1 MSLNK
6 FKIHNYTKIF
16 DKKWR
21 VWVLS
26 PFIQSA
32 DENIDYYYDF
42 TQSIEEY
49 TRVFNALDLEWVWLP
64 VSMANFETAISKI
77 EQIAI
82 EENVVPIV
90 LNLCDGDEVNGAPGV
105 SVILELE
112 KRNIIYTGAND
123 FFYNITTSKI
133 PMKKAFDMALVPH
146 ASWISLHNKHVSFD
160 EVAKFSGLP
169 FIIKP
174 AVSGGSMGVGI
185 NNVIETEQEFKA
197 VLNSLFDG
205 YRGWNLTIDG
215 LIAEQFISGPE
226 FTVFIIGSYNRPED
240 AVIFT
245 PIERVFHHSLPEKE
259 RFLSFDRLWEIYE
272 TESAMPESGNFYEYA
287 IPDSYL
293 IEEIKNTA
301 WLAHASNS
309 GVGYSRVDL
318 RMNKIDKKIL
328 VLEVNAQCGISEDE
342 NYTSIGAIL
351 KASDVSFV
359 EIIDHIL
366 VDGIVRHLEKNKIK
380 H

>member
-1 MSLNK
+1 MSLNP
-6 FKIHNYTKIF
+6 FKIHNYINVF
-16 DKKWR
+16 DKKIR

-26 PFIQSA
+26 PLIQTA

-49 TRVFNALDLEWVWLP
+49 TRVFNTFEFDWVWQP
-64 VSMANFETAISKI
+64 VSMDSFENIISKI
-77 EQIAI
+77 QNIAFN
-82 EENVVPIV
+82 ENVIPIV
-90 LNLCDGDEVNGAPGV
+90 LNLCDGDEVNGTPGV

-112 KRNIIYTGAND
+112 KRNIIYTGATD

-133 PMKKAFDMALVPH
+133 PMKRAFDKALVPH
-146 ASWISLHNKHVSFD
+146 ALWVSLYNKNASFD
-160 EVAKFSGLP
+160 EVANITGLP
-169 FIIKP
+169 FIVKP

-185 NNVIETEQEFKA
+185 KNVIETEQEFND
-197 VLNSLFDG
+197 VINSLFDG
-205 YRGWNLTIDG
+205 YHGWNLTIDG
-215 LIAEQFISGPE
+215 LIAEQFIPGPE

-272 TESAMPESGNFYEYA
+272 TESCMPESANFYEYA
-287 IPDSYL
+287 IPNSSL
-293 IEEIKNTA
+293 IEEVKKIA
-301 WLAHASNS
+301 WLAHASNN

-318 RMNKIDKKIL
+318 RMNKVDNKIL

-359 EIIDHIL
+359 EMIDLVL
-366 VDGIVRHLEKNKIK
+366 VDGVIRHLEKNKKIN
-380 H
+380 

>member
-1 MSLNK
+1 MSLNP
-6 FKIHNYTKIF
+6 FKIHNYINVF
-16 DKKWR
+16 DKKIR

-26 PFIQSA
+26 PLIQTA

-49 TRVFNALDLEWVWLP
+49 TRVFNTFEFDWVWQP
-64 VSMANFETAISKI
+64 VSMDSFENIISKI
-77 EQIAI
+77 QNIAFN
-82 EENVVPIV
+82 ENVIPIV
-90 LNLCDGDEVNGAPGV
+90 LNLCDGDEVNGTPGV

-112 KRNIIYTGAND
+112 KRNIIYTGATD

-133 PMKKAFDMALVPH
+133 PMKRAFDKALVPH
-146 ASWISLHNKHVSFD
+146 ALWVSLYNKNASFD
-160 EVAKFSGLP
+160 EVANITGLP
-169 FIIKP
+169 FIVKP

-185 NNVIETEQEFKA
+185 KNVIETEQEFND
-197 VLNSLFDG
+197 VINSLFDG
-205 YRGWNLTIDG
+205 YHGWNLTIDG
-215 LIAEQFISGPE
+215 LIAEQFIPGPE

-272 TESAMPESGNFYEYA
+272 TESCMPESANFYEYA
-287 IPDSYL
+287 IPDSSL
-293 IEEIKNTA
+293 IEEVKKIA
-301 WLAHASNS
+301 WLAHASNN

-318 RMNKIDKKIL
+318 RMNKVDNKIL

-359 EIIDHIL
+359 EMIDLVL
-366 VDGIVRHLEKNKIK
+366 VDGVIRHLEKNKKIN
-380 H
+380 

>member
-1 MSLNK
+1 MSLNR
-6 FKIHNYTKIF
+6 FKIHNYLTIF
-16 DKKWR
+16 DKKIR
-21 VWVLS
+21 VWVIS

-49 TRVFNALDLEWVWLP
+49 IRVFNTLELDWVWQP
-64 VSMANFETAISKI
+64 VSMDNFENTISII

-82 EENVVPIV
+82 KENVIPII
-90 LNLCDGDEVNGAPGV
+90 LNLCDGDEINGTPGV

-112 KRNIIYTGAND
+112 KRNIIYTGANEY
-123 FFYNITTSKI
+123 FYNITTSKI
-133 PMKKAFDMALVPH
+133 PMKKAFDKMLVPN
-146 ASWISLHNKHVSFD
+146 ASWISLHNKNVSFD
-160 EVAKFSGLP
+160 EIKKITGLP
-169 FIIKP
+169 FIVKP

-185 NNVIETEQEFKA
+185 KNVIETEQEFNA
-197 VLNSLFDG
+197 VINSLFDG
-205 YRGWNLTIDG
+205 YHGWNLTIDG
-215 LIAEQFISGPE
+215 LIAEQFIAGPE

-245 PIERVFHHSLPEKE
+245 PVERVFHDSLPEKE

-272 TESAMPESGNFYEYA
+272 TESAMPESANFYEYA
-287 IPDSYL
+287 IPDSSL
-293 IEEIKNTA
+293 IEKIKRVSWA
-301 WLAHASNS
+301 AHTSNN

-318 RMNKIDKKIL
+318 RINKTDNKILI
-328 VLEVNAQCGISEDE
+328 LEVNAQCGISEDE

-359 EIIDHIL
+359 EIINHIL
-366 VDGIVRHLEKNKIK
+366 IDGVIRYLEKNKIYN
-380 H
+380 

>member
-1 MSLNK
+1 MSLNR
-6 FKIHNYTKIF
+6 FKIHNYLTIF
-16 DKKWR
+16 DKKIR
-21 VWVLS
+21 VWVIS

-49 TRVFNALDLEWVWLP
+49 TRVFNTLELEWVWQP
-64 VSMANFETAISKI
+64 VSMDNFENTILII

-82 EENVVPIV
+82 KENVVPII
-90 LNLCDGDEVNGAPGV
+90 LNLCDGDEINGTPGV

-112 KRNIIYTGAND
+112 KRNIIYTGANEY
-123 FFYNITTSKI
+123 FYNITTSKI
-133 PMKKAFDMALVPH
+133 PMKKAFDNMLVPN
-146 ASWISLHNKHVSFD
+146 ASWISLHNKNVSFD
-160 EVAKFSGLP
+160 EIKKITGLP
-169 FIIKP
+169 FIVKP

-185 NNVIETEQEFKA
+185 KNVIETEQEFNA
-197 VLNSLFDG
+197 VINSLFDG
-205 YRGWNLTIDG
+205 YHGWNLTIDG
-215 LIAEQFISGPE
+215 LIAEQFIAGPE

-245 PIERVFHHSLPEKE
+245 PVERVFHDSLPEKE

-272 TESAMPESGNFYEYA
+272 TESAMPESANFYEYA
-287 IPDSYL
+287 IPDSSL
-293 IEEIKNTA
+293 IEKIKSVSWA
-301 WLAHASNS
+301 AHTSNN

-318 RMNKIDKKIL
+318 RINKTDNKILI
-328 VLEVNAQCGISEDE
+328 LEVNAQCGISEDE

-366 VDGIVRHLEKNKIK
+366 IDGVIRYLEKNKIYN
-380 H
+380 

>member
-1 MSLNK
+1 MSSNS
-6 FKIHNYTKIF
+6 FKIHKYRSVFNKKI
-16 DKKWR
+16 R

-26 PFIQSA
+26 PFVQTT

-49 TRVFNALDLEWVWLP
+49 TRVFNTLELEWVWQP
-64 VSMANFETAISKI
+64 VSMGDFKNTISTI
-77 EQIAI
+77 EDIAMK
-82 EENVVPIV
+82 EDVVPIV
-90 LNLCDGDEVNGAPGV
+90 LNLCDGDEINGTPGV

-112 KRNIIYTGAND
+112 KRNMIYTGANES
-123 FFYNITTSKI
+123 FYNITTSKI
-133 PMKKAFDMALVPH
+133 PMKKLFDKALVPN
-146 ASWISLHNKHVSFD
+146 APWINIHNKEVAFD
-160 EVAKFSGLP
+160 EVVNITGLP

-174 AVSGGSMGVGI
+174 AVSGGSMGVGVK
-185 NNVIETEQEFKA
+185 NVVETQQEYND

-215 LIAEQFISGPE
+215 LVAEQFIAGPE

-240 AVIFT
+240 AIIFT
-245 PIERVFHHSLPEKE
+245 PVERVFHHSLPEKE

-272 TESAMPESGNFYEYA
+272 TESAMPKSANFYEYA
-287 IPDSYL
+287 IPEFSAID
-293 IEEIKNTA
+293 EIKKIA
-301 WLAHASNS
+301 WFAHASNN

-318 RMNKIDKKIL
+318 RMNKTKNEIL

-359 EIIDHIL
+359 EMIDSVL
-366 VDGIVRHLEKNKIK
+366 VDGVIRYVEKNKINN
-380 H
+380 

>member
-1 MSLNK
+1 MSVNR
-6 FKIHNYTKIF
+6 FKIHNYLTIF
-16 DKKWR
+16 DKKIR
-21 VWVLS
+21 VWVIS

-49 TRVFNALDLEWVWLP
+49 TRVFNTLELEWVWQP
-64 VSMANFETAISKI
+64 VSMDNFENTILII

-82 EENVVPIV
+82 KENVVPII
-90 LNLCDGDEVNGAPGV
+90 LNLCDGDEINGTPGV

-112 KRNIIYTGAND
+112 KRNIIYTGANEY
-123 FFYNITTSKI
+123 FYNITTSKI
-133 PMKKAFDMALVPH
+133 PMKKAFDNMLVPN
-146 ASWISLHNKHVSFD
+146 ASWISLHNKNVSFD
-160 EVAKFSGLP
+160 EIKKITGLP
-169 FIIKP
+169 FIVKP

-185 NNVIETEQEFKA
+185 KNVIETEQEFNA
-197 VLNSLFDG
+197 VINSLFDG
-205 YRGWNLTIDG
+205 YHGWNLTIDG
-215 LIAEQFISGPE
+215 LIAEQFIAGPE

-245 PIERVFHHSLPEKE
+245 PVERVFHDSLPEKE

-272 TESAMPESGNFYEYA
+272 TESAMPESANFYEYA
-287 IPDSYL
+287 IPDSSL
-293 IEEIKNTA
+293 IEKIKSVSWA
-301 WLAHASNS
+301 AHTSNN

-318 RMNKIDKKIL
+318 RINKTDNKILI
-328 VLEVNAQCGISEDE
+328 LEVNAQCGISEDE

-366 VDGIVRHLEKNKIK
+366 VDGVIRYLEKNKINY
-380 H
+380 

>member
-1 MSLNK
+1 MSLNSFK
-6 FKIHNYTKIF
+6 FHNYLHIF
-16 DKKWR
+16 DKKVR
-21 VWVLS
+21 IWVLS
-26 PFIQSA
+26 PLIQTT

-49 TRVFNALDLEWVWLP
+49 TRVFNTLELEWVWQP
-64 VSMANFETAISKI
+64 VSMDSFENAILSI

-82 EENVVPIV
+82 KENIVPII
-90 LNLCDGDEVNGAPGV
+90 LNLCDGDEVNGTPGI

-112 KRNIIYTGAND
+112 KRNIIYTGANE

-133 PMKKAFDMALVPH
+133 PMKTAFDKAVVPH
-146 ASWISLHNKHVSFD
+146 APWINIHNKEISFD
-160 EVAKFSGLP
+160 NVATVTGLP
-169 FIIKP
+169 FIVKP

-185 NNVIETEQEFKA
+185 KNVVETEQEYNA
-197 VLNSLFDG
+197 VLNSLFNG
-205 YRGWNLTIDG
+205 YHGWNLTIDG
-215 LIAEQFISGPE
+215 LIAEQFIAGPE
-226 FTVFIIGSYNRPED
+226 FTVFIIGSFNRPED

-245 PIERVFHHSLPEKE
+245 PVERVFHHSLPDKE

-272 TESAMPESGNFYEYA
+272 TESAMPESANFYEYS
-287 IPDSYL
+287 IPENSL
-293 IEEIKNTA
+293 IEELKNIS
-301 WLAHASNS
+301 WSAHASNN

-318 RMNKIDKKIL
+318 RMNKANNKIL

-351 KASDVSFV
+351 KASDISFT
-359 EIIDHIL
+359 ELIDYVL
-366 VDGIVRHLEKNKIK
+366 VDGIIRYLEKNKIS

>member
-1 MSLNK
+1 MSLSR
-6 FKIHNYTKIF
+6 FKIHNYLTIF
-16 DKKWR
+16 DKKIR
-21 VWVLS
+21 VWVIS

-49 TRVFNALDLEWVWLP
+49 TRVFNTLELEWVWQP
-64 VSMANFETAISKI
+64 VSMDNFENTISII

-82 EENVVPIV
+82 KESVVPLI
-90 LNLCDGDEVNGAPGV
+90 LNLCDGDEINGTPGV

-112 KRNIIYTGAND
+112 KRNIIYTGANE

-133 PMKKAFDMALVPH
+133 PMKKAFDKMLVPH
-146 ASWISLHNKHVSFD
+146 ASWISLHNKDICFD
-160 EVAKFSGLP
+160 EVTKITGIP
-169 FIIKP
+169 FIVKP

-185 NNVIETEQEFKA
+185 KNVIETEQEFNA
-197 VLNSLFDG
+197 VINSLFDG
-205 YRGWNLTIDG
+205 YHGWNLTIDG
-215 LIAEQFISGPE
+215 LIAEQFIAGPE

-245 PIERVFHHSLPEKE
+245 PVERVFHHSLPEKE

-272 TESAMPESGNFYEYA
+272 TESAMPESANFYEYA
-287 IPDSYL
+287 IPDPSL
-293 IEEIKNTA
+293 IEKIKSVSWA
-301 WLAHASNS
+301 AHASNN
-309 GVGYSRVDL
+309 GVGYSRIDL
-318 RMNKIDKKIL
+318 RMNKSDNKIL

-359 EIIDHIL
+359 EMIDHVL
-366 VDGIVRHLEKNKIK
+366 VDGIIRYLEKNKINN
-380 H
+380 

>member
-1 MSLNK
+1 MSLNR
-6 FKIHNYTKIF
+6 FKIHNYLKIF
-16 DKKWR
+16 DKKIR
-21 VWVLS
+21 VWVIS

-49 TRVFNALDLEWVWLP
+49 TRVFNTLELDWVWQP
-64 VSMANFETAISKI
+64 VSMDNFENTISII

-82 EENVVPIV
+82 KENVIPII
-90 LNLCDGDEVNGAPGV
+90 LNLCDGDEINGTPGV

-112 KRNIIYTGAND
+112 KRNIIYTGANEY
-123 FFYNITTSKI
+123 FYNITTSKI
-133 PMKKAFDMALVPH
+133 PMKKAFDKMLVPN
-146 ASWISLHNKHVSFD
+146 ASWISLHNKNVSFD
-160 EVAKFSGLP
+160 EIKKITGLP
-169 FIIKP
+169 FIVKP

-185 NNVIETEQEFKA
+185 KNVIETEQEFNA
-197 VLNSLFDG
+197 VINSLFDG
-205 YRGWNLTIDG
+205 YHGWNLTIDG
-215 LIAEQFISGPE
+215 LIAEQFIAGRE

-245 PIERVFHHSLPEKE
+245 PVERVFHDSLPEKE

-272 TESAMPESGNFYEYA
+272 TESAMPESANFYEYA
-287 IPDSYL
+287 IPEPSL
-293 IEEIKNTA
+293 IEKIKRVSWA
-301 WLAHASNS
+301 AHTSNN

-318 RMNKIDKKIL
+318 RINKTDNKIL

-359 EIIDHIL
+359 EIINHIL
-366 VDGIVRHLEKNKIK
+366 IDGVIRYLEKNKIYN
-380 H
+380 

>member
-1 MSLNK
+1 MSLNH
-6 FKIHNYTKIF
+6 FKIHNYITAF
-16 DKKWR
+16 DKKIR
-21 VWVLS
+21 VWVMS

-49 TRVFNALDLEWVWLP
+49 TRVFNTLELEWVWQP
-64 VSMANFETAISKI
+64 VSMDNFKNTISKI
-77 EQIAI
+77 EQVAI
-82 EENVVPIV
+82 EEDLIPIV
-90 LNLCDGDEVNGAPGV
+90 INLCDGDEINGTPGV

-112 KRNIIYTGAND
+112 KRNIIYTGAD
-123 FFYNITTSKI
+123 AFFYNITTSKI
-133 PMKKAFDMALVPH
+133 PMKNAFDKALIPH
-146 ASWISLHNKHVSFD
+146 APWISIHNKDVSFD
-160 EVAKFSGLP
+160 EITNITGVP
-169 FIIKP
+169 FIVKP

-185 NNVIETEQEFKA
+185 KNVVETEEEFKA

-226 FTVFIIGSYNRPED
+226 FTVFIIGSYNRPEE
-240 AVIFT
+240 AVLFT
-245 PIERVFHHSLPEKE
+245 PVERVFHHSLPEKE

-272 TESAMPESGNFYEYA
+272 TESAMPESANFYEYA
-287 IPDSYL
+287 IPDISL
-293 IEEIKNTA
+293 IDQIKKNS
-301 WLAHASNS
+301 WDAHVSNN

-318 RMNKIDKKIL
+318 RMNKANNEIL

-359 EIIDHIL
+359 KMIDHIL
-366 VDGIVRHLEKNKIK
+366 VDGVIRHLEKKIN

>member
-1 MSLNK
+1 MSLNN
-6 FKIHNYTKIF
+6 FKIHNYLNFFNKKI
-16 DKKWR
+16 R
-21 VWVLS
+21 VWVMS
-26 PFIQSA
+26 PFIQSV

-49 TRVFNALDLEWVWLP
+49 TRVFNTLELDWVWLP
-64 VSMANFETAISKI
+64 VSIDNFETAISTI
-77 EQIAI
+77 EQIAN
-82 EENVVPIV
+82 EENVVPII
-90 LNLCDGDEVNGAPGV
+90 LNLCDGDEVNGTPGV

-112 KRNIIYTGAND
+112 KRNIIYTGANE

-146 ASWISLHNKHVSFD
+146 ASWISLHNKDVSFD
-160 EVAKFSGLP
+160 EVAKITGLP
-169 FIIKP
+169 FIVKP

-185 NNVIETEQEFKA
+185 NNVVETEEEFNA
-197 VLNSLFDG
+197 VINSLFDG

-215 LIAEQFISGPE
+215 LIAEQFIAGPE

-240 AVIFT
+240 AIIFT
-245 PIERVFHHSLPEKE
+245 PVERVFHPSLPEKQ

-272 TESAMPESGNFYEYA
+272 TESAMPESANFYEYT
-287 IPDSYL
+287 IPDSSL
-293 IEEIKNTA
+293 IEEIKKIA
-301 WLAHASNS
+301 WLAHESNN

-318 RMNKIDKKIL
+318 RMNKADNKIF

-366 VDGIVRHLEKNKIK
+366 VDGIVRNLEKNNIN

>member
-1 MSLNK
+1 MSLNSFK
-6 FKIHNYTKIF
+6 FHNYLRVF
-16 DKKWR
+16 DKKVR
-21 VWVLS
+21 IWVLS
-26 PFIQSA
+26 PFVQTA

-49 TRVFNALDLEWVWLP
+49 TRVFNALELEWVWQP
-64 VSMANFETAISKI
+64 ISMDSFENTISKI
-77 EQIAI
+77 QDIALK
-82 EENVVPIV
+82 ENVIPIV
-90 LNLCDGDEVNGAPGV
+90 LNLCDGDEINGTPGV

-112 KRNIIYTGAND
+112 KRNMIYTGANE

-133 PMKKAFDMALVPH
+133 PMKKAFDKALVPH
-146 ASWISLHNKHVSFD
+146 ASWISLLNKEISFD
-160 EVAKFSGLP
+160 QVSKITGLP
-169 FIIKP
+169 FIVKP

-185 NNVIETEQEFKA
+185 KNVIETEQEFNA
-197 VLNSLFDG
+197 VINSLFDG
-205 YRGWNLTIDG
+205 YHGWNLTIDG
-215 LIAEQFISGPE
+215 LIAEQFIAGPE

-245 PIERVFHHSLPEKE
+245 PVERVFHHSLPEKE

-272 TESAMPESGNFYEYA
+272 TESSMPGSDNFYEYA
-287 IPDSYL
+287 IPDMSL
-293 IEEIKNTA
+293 IEEIKRIS
-301 WLAHASNS
+301 WEAHTSNN

-318 RMNKIDKKIL
+318 RINKSDNEIL

-359 EIIDHIL
+359 EMIDLVL
-366 VDGIVRHLEKNKIK
+366 VDGVIRYLEKNKINT
-380 H
+380 